1 MGVFLGGY
9 ERPPGRLR
17 CATSLYTFLLHNLIH
32 GSPGLGFSTLRK
44 YMISSMRA
52 LHRAA

>member
-9 ERPPGRLR
+9 ERPPGR
-17 CATSLYTFLLHNLIH
+17 ATSLYTSLLHNLIH